1 MNFYKAIIALWIVW
15 KIAQCKFEK
24 TIWTFKWKSFWDP
37 DISKNIY
44 LPQLFQM
51 EDDVEVELELEK
63 QLALAHELFPTGWP
77 KAGLPPNW
85 WQLAKDSQTKDNDDI
100 NTSQGGETKPETR
113 DKSHYLQ
120 VSAHTGPGP
129 AHI

>member
-1 MNFYKAIIALWIVW
+1 
-15 KIAQCKFEK
+15 
-24 TIWTFKWKSFWDP
+24 
-37 DISKNIY
+37 
-44 LPQLFQM
+44 M

-100 NTSQGGETKPETR
+100 NTSQGGETKQAPETR

>member
-1 MNFYKAIIALWIVW
+1 
-15 KIAQCKFEK
+15 
-24 TIWTFKWKSFWDP
+24 
-37 DISKNIY
+37 
-44 LPQLFQM
+44 M

-85 WQLAKDSQTKDNDDI
+85 WQLAKDSQGSEKDDGI
-100 NTSQGGETKPETR
+100 HTTGQAGETGKVSPDGR

-120 VSAHTGPGP
+120 VSAHQGPGP